1 MDEGV
6 KQVIIVAIAV
16 VVGLA
21 LILLFKSDGE
31 IMQSIG
37 TAIGSMIDH
46 VSEAASS
53 AAGVVE

>member
-21 LILLFKSDGE
+21 LILLFKSDGN
-31 IMQSIG
+31 IMKSIG
-37 TAIGSMIDH
+37 TSISGMIDH
-46 VSEAASS
+46 ITDAAGS
-53 AAGVVE
+53 AAGIGG

>member
-21 LILLFKSDGE
+21 LILLFKSDGS
-31 IMQSIG
+31 IMTKIG

-46 VSEAASS
+46 VSDAASS
-53 AAGVVE
+53 AAGVVD